1 MKAGLEKTGGVLKM
15 NVRSRSLLG
24 VFVGLL
30 LMSLFWAIPGR
41 VLAMQFS
48 EPVLIGDLS
57 YDKGHKLHAKMALP
71 SSLERT
77 YYDFQSSKGV
87 VRIWLN
93 QNRIGSAVDINNT
106 IAANGNLHNRY
117 YEVPNDQNLPIFVRA
132 GDGSVDETSVE
143 VFGKDKSGKF
153 IKYVGYDNFYK
164 LNTGGRE
171 GAMGKVAEVKAQ
183 GDTLIVY
190 CYALKRVQVNGNTWK
205 YVKADTWKWRYL
217 LKWDEKARWFG
228 IAFEKL

>member
-171 GAMGKVAEVKAQ
+171 GAMGKVVEVKTQ
-183 GDTLIVY
+183 GDTVILI
-190 CYALKRVQVNGNTWK
+190 CRQLIK
-205 YVKADTWKWRYL
+205 YDWNIKQWETKDLWRYL

>member
-1 MKAGLEKTGGVLKM
+1 MDTINKFLKGSIIGVLLIA
-15 NVRSRSLLG
+15 VL
-24 VFVGLL
+24 
-30 LMSLFWAIPGR
+30 AIAPGMAF
-41 VLAMQFS
+41 AMQFS
-48 EPVLIGDLS
+48 EPVLIGKVYYFKAVDLRS
-57 YDKGHKLHAKMALP
+57 EQALP
-71 SSLERT
+71 SSVERK

-87 VRIWLN
+87 VRAWWDLSPQRFGSSTN
-93 QNRIGSAVDINNT
+93 SQNTVPLG
-106 IAANGNLHNRY
+106 GNLTNMF

-132 GDGSVDETSVE
+132 GDGTEDTSSVDI
-143 VFGKDKSGKF
+143 FGMDKSGKF

-164 LNTGGRE
+164 LNTGDRE

-228 IAFEKL
+228 IAFEQL